1 MIDTEKLTELRNIFA
16 EAVKKAKGNIG
27 FVDLEPNDNR
37 PGNATTA
44 QNEVSDALYHCQQIY
59 VSSNI
64 VLTFVEGGADTKGY
78 ASSFA
83 KMSDEWKQEAEPY
96 KQSNNRDI
104 VDFVEKAEAI
114 LDYVASSAEA
124 GPQ

>member
-27 FVDLEPNDNR
+27 FVDIEPNDNR
-37 PGNATTA
+37 PDNATTA

-59 VSSNI
+59 SSSGT
-64 VLTFVEGGADTKGY
+64 VLARTEYDADTKSQ
-78 ASSFA
+78 ASLFA

-104 VDFVEKAEAI
+104 FDFVEKAEAI